1 MGPISRAVTWL
12 MNQVGY
18 AICHQFAER
27 SLSYG
32 GRTLPVCAR
41 DTGLFLG
48 FAVCFAALLAFYGRA
63 PRRSASWPKLVALAL
78 FILPTVIDA
87 TTTYAGL
94 RQTTNAIRLVTGS
107 LAGTALAALV
117 FPLAGSRFA
126 TEIDPG
132 SGEPV
137 FVSWWSVPSL
147 LAVGAAVSLLVW
159 PDWPGAYWL
168 WAPLVT
174 LSILF
179 TLLVLNFILVAL
191 LLDRTRGGVRTPGL
205 STVLVVAALAVLVEV
220 VVSNRL
226 HWLAERFF

>member
-32 GRTLPVCAR
+32 GRALPVCAR
-41 DTGLFLG
+41 DAGIFLG
-48 FAVCFAALLAFYGRA
+48 FAACFAALLIFYGRG
-63 PRRSASWPKLVALAL
+63 PRRSPSWPKLAALSL

-87 TTTYAGL
+87 TTSYATM

-107 LAGTALAALV
+107 LAGTGLAALV
-117 FPLAGSRFA
+117 FPFAVSRLAPAVDPELREPAFA
-126 TEIDPG
+126 
-132 SGEPV
+132 
-137 FVSWWSVPSL
+137 SWWSVPAL
-147 LAVGAAVSLLVW
+147 LAVPAAVSLLLL

-179 TLLVLNFILVAL
+179 TLLVLNFILVSL
-191 LLDRTRGGVRTPGL
+191 LLERAAGDARKAGPGAL
-205 STVLVVAALAVLVEV
+205 AALTALAVLVEV
-220 VVSNRL
+220 VLSNRL
-226 HWLAERFF
+226 HWLVARFL

>member
-1 MGPISRAVTWL
+1 

-18 AICHQFAER
+18 AICHQFSER

-32 GRTLPVCAR
+32 GRVLTVCAR
-41 DTGLFLG
+41 DAGLFLC

-63 PRRSASWPKLVALAL
+63 PRRFASWPKVVALAL

-87 TTTYAGL
+87 TTSYAGL

-107 LAGTALAALV
+107 LAGTGLAALV
-117 FPLAGSRFA
+117 FPIAVNRLAHLKDTGQR
-126 TEIDPG
+126 
-132 SGEPV
+132 EPV
-137 FVSWWSVPSL
+137 FASWWSVPVL
-147 LAVGAAVSLLVW
+147 LAVPAAVSLLVW
-159 PDWPGAYWL
+159 PQWPGAYWL

-179 TLLVLNFILVAL
+179 TLLVLNFILVSL
-191 LLDRTRGGVRTPGL
+191 LLDWMRGEGELPGPG
-205 STVLVVAALAVLVEV
+205 TAAALAALAALVEV

-226 HWLAERFF
+226 HWLVQRFL

>member
-27 SLSYG
+27 SLAYG

-41 DTGLFLG
+41 DAGLFLG
-48 FAVCFAALLAFYGRA
+48 FAACFAALLAFYGRA
-63 PRRSASWPKLVALAL
+63 PRRSASWPKLAALAL
-78 FILPTVIDA
+78 FILPTVFDA
-87 TTTYAGL
+87 TTSYAGL

-107 LAGTALAALV
+107 LAGTGLAALV
-117 FPLAGSRFA
+117 FPLAVSRLA
-126 TEIDPG
+126 PVIDPDR
-132 SGEPV
+132 GEPV
-137 FVSWWSVPSL
+137 FASWWSVPAL
-147 LAVGAAVSLLVW
+147 VAVPAAVSLLVW

-179 TLLVLNFILVAL
+179 TLLVLNFILVEL
-191 LLDRTRGGVRTPGL
+191 MLDRTRGGVRTPGPPTALVL
-205 STVLVVAALAVLVEV
+205 SALAVLIEV